1 MKFLNRLQPW
11 VDGKR
16 GWTTFLQQPFG
27 SSTIDSGIPLKAT
40 TDMTF
45 DHFLQAQEG
54 SYEVALS
61 EIKRGCK
68 TGHWMW
74 FMFPQLQGLG
84 SSATAQKYALD
95 NLNEAK
101 EYLAHPLLGARLIHL
116 TEAFASVENKSAYQI
131 LGTPDDLKMKS
142 SMTLFSLCS
151 GEGSVFHQ
159 ILQKYY
165 DGQRCSYTER
175 ICTG

>member
-16 GWTTFLQQPFG
+16 GWTTFLRQPFG

-45 DHFLQAQEG
+45 DHFLKAQEG
-54 SYEVALS
+54 SYETALS

-84 SSATAQKYALD
+84 SSATAQKYALG

-101 EYLAHPLLGARLIHL
+101 EYLAHPLLGARLIQL

-142 SMTLFSLCS
+142 SMTLFSFCA

-165 DGQRCSYTER
+165 DGQRCPYTER